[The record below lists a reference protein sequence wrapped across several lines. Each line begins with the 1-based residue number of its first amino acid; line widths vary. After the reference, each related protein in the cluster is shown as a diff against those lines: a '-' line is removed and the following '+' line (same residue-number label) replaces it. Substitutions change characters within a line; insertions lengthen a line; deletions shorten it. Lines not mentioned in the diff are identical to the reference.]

1 MIGCHGNRIARGW
14 GGDTGGVP
22 PLPSAPPRTPP
33 PTCGALQPCA
43 PPPPLA
49 APAPSPR
56 PLSDSPAP
64 WRRPY
69 PRRTAPREAAPS
81 ERQPMGVVG
90 RRDRRGGGPIGAAQ
104 GVSGPM
110 GGRGACPGSGKR
122 GAGSTAASGTHRPGV
137 SEDGDGGDG
146 EGPPSFPLP
155 IFFPL
160 GMAAPVG
167 SSFSR
172 SRWAGVGCS
181 PGPVAGPSCCRGEH
195 RGQGRIPG
203 TPFAA
208 LGLSRRR
215 VKARGGVVCGYTHPR
230 VTGTGAAPVMAEAD
244 WGHPTWLGRGG
255 VRQLRRLLTAA
266 HPRPGGPGSP
276 GKGLS
281 AGDPLP
287 GLLGGQRRGTVCGVC
302 GVPTTPGLQPRR
314 GES

>member
-1 MIGCHGNRIARGW
+1 MGGGHRRGAP
-14 GGDTGGVP
+14 P
-22 PLPSAPPRTPP
+22 PLRAAAHPAAHMWR
-33 PTCGALQPCA
+33 PTAVRS

-90 RRDRRGGGPIGAAQ
+90 RRDRRGGGPIGTAQ

-215 VKARGGVVCGYTHPR
+215 VKARGGGGVWIHTPTRDGDRGRAGDGGGRLGPPDVARAGRRASAPPPPYRRSPPAWGAGEPR
-230 VTGTGAAPVMAEAD
+230 KGAERWGPAARVAGGATAWDCLWGLWSADYPGTAAP
-244 WGHPTWLGRGG
+244 
-255 VRQLRRLLTAA
+255 
-266 HPRPGGPGSP
+266 
-276 GKGLS
+276 
-281 AGDPLP
+281 
-287 GLLGGQRRGTVCGVC
+287 
-302 GVPTTPGLQPRR
+302 
-314 GES
+314 